1 MPSQI
6 KTTWE
11 ALFMRMATQAR
22 LIRAGFDSAARR
34 KAMVFLAALPS
45 VGRDRTNLRQ
55 PLGFSR

>member
-1 MPSQI
+1 
-6 KTTWE
+6 
-11 ALFMRMATQAR
+11 MRMATQAR